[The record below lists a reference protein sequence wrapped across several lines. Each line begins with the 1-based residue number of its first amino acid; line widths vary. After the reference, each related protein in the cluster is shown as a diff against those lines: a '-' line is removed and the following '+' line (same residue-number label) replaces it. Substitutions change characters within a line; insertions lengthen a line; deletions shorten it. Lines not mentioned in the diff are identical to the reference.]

1 MKMLA
6 FANRV
11 RREILRD
18 PLNLFFGL
26 GFPILLLLLFSAI
39 GKSVPEAPFSI
50 EIMAPGVAVFSL
62 SFVTLFSATLISRD
76 RESAF
81 LVRLYATPLRT
92 RDFIFGYALWLFPIS
107 LLMGLIC
114 FLAAIPLGLP
124 FTENTLLAVLVL
136 LPVAWLQISLGLLF
150 GSILGIKQVGGI
162 CGALLTNLSAWLSG
176 AWFDLALIGGGFERI
191 ASILPFSHAV
201 SLVRAAI
208 AGDLASGV
216 WHLFPIL
223 GYAAGI
229 SVLASLL
236 FLRQMKKQ

>member
-81 LVRLYATPLRT
+81 LVRLYATPLKT

-114 FLAAIPLGLP
+114 FLAAIPLGLQ
-124 FTENTLLAVLVL
+124 FTENTLLAVLFL
-136 LPVAWLQISLGLLF
+136 LRSHGFRSRSASFSEASSALSRLAVSVGRCSPIFRHGFRAR
-150 GSILGIKQVGGI
+150 GSI
-162 CGALLTNLSAWLSG
+162 S
-176 AWFDLALIGGGFERI
+176 
-191 ASILPFSHAV
+191 P
-201 SLVRAAI
+201 
-208 AGDLASGV
+208 
-216 WHLFPIL
+216 
-223 GYAAGI
+223 
-229 SVLASLL
+229 
-236 FLRQMKKQ
+236 